1 MLIIEKYNKS
11 RDAEVEKLRV
21 KPEQVQFTVDKLGE
35 FILSLKEDE
44 HPHLIIENDQVVGFF
59 VLDLSY
65 SDAYSFSDP
74 KALGVRALL
83 IDHNHQGLGVASRA
97 MNLLPSYVASTYP
110 EFERLQL
117 TVNCRNKA
125 AYNCYLKCGFEDTGN
140 LYLGGPAGPQH
151 IMQRTAA

>member
-1 MLIIEKYNKS
+1 MLFIEKYNKS

-21 KPEQVQFTVDKLGE
+21 KAEQVQFTVDRLGE

-44 HPHLIIENDQVVGFF
+44 HPHLIIENEQVVGFF

-65 SDAYSFSDP
+65 SDTYSFSDP
-74 KALGVRALL
+74 KVLGIRALL
-83 IDHNHQGLGVASRA
+83 IDQNHQGLGIASKA
-97 MNLLPSYVASTYP
+97 MNLLPSYVISNYP
-110 EFERLQL
+110 GFERLQL

-125 AYNCYLKCGFEDTGN
+125 AYNFYLKCGFEDTGN
-140 LYLGGPAGPQH
+140 LYLGGPVGPQH

>member
-65 SDAYSFSDP
+65 SKAYSFSDP

-110 EFERLQL
+110 DFE
-117 TVNCRNKA
+117 
-125 AYNCYLKCGFEDTGN
+125 
-140 LYLGGPAGPQH
+140 
-151 IMQRTAA
+151 M

>member
-11 RDAEVEKLRV
+11 REAEIEKLRV
-21 KPEQVQFTVDKLGE
+21 KPEQVQFTVDRLGE

-44 HPHLIIENDQVVGFF
+44 YPHLIIENDQVVGFF

-65 SDAYSFSDP
+65 SGAYSFSGP

-83 IDHNHQGLGVASRA
+83 IDQNHQGLGIASKA
-97 MNLLPSYVASTYP
+97 LNFLPSYVASNYP
-110 EFERLQL
+110 DFDRLQL

-125 AYNCYLKCGFEDTGN
+125 AYNCYLKCGFEDTGD
-140 LYLGGPAGPQH
+140 LYFGGPVGPQH
-151 IMQRTAA
+151 IMQRIAG

>member
-21 KPEQVQFTVDKLGE
+21 KPEQAQFTVDRLGE

-44 HPHLIIENDQVVGFF
+44 HPHVIMENDQVVGFF

-65 SDAYSFSDP
+65 SDTYSFSDP

-83 IDHNHQGLGVASRA
+83 IDQNHQGLGIASKTL
-97 MNLLPSYVASTYP
+97 NLLPSYVASNYP
-110 EFERLQL
+110 DFERLQL

-125 AYNCYLKCGFEDTGN
+125 AYNCYLKCGFEDTGS
-140 LYLGGPAGPQH
+140 LYLGGPVGPQH
-151 IMQRTAA
+151 IMQRTAG